1 MRSFATTRSVTAR
14 RLGAAALASVAAV
27 VLTAAPAK
35 SAQAATTLPPTVTSA
50 FTPNLIGVGG
60 TSALAITIT
69 NPNSSGTLSAIAFND
84 TLPNDLVID
93 NPNGE
98 SGTCGSAGVV
108 TANPGAS
115 SFSLSG
121 GSLKASTS
129 CTVSVAVTAAAA
141 EVVQNST
148 GPVTWSAGN
157 GVSGSASGDSE
168 DLTVLAAPTV
178 TIATPK
184 NNAVFKFG
192 QRVIAQFACGQAA
205 YVLGLEDCSGVDDL
219 GNTIDDGQALV
230 TNVPGPH
237 QLSVFAT
244 SITGLVSTDVVNYTV
259 LPDNRFTVKKIK
271 AGSGG
276 KLSFQLPLPGAG
288 KVQIAEQVGKTTVG
302 AQAFKVKAKQ
312 TKRVTVQL
320 NARGLALLAKGAFK
334 VRLTVSYKPTGG
346 VARTLTVRGVKL
358 S

>member
-1 MRSFATTRSVTAR
+1 VRSFATPRGVTAR
-14 RLGAAALASVAAV
+14 RLGAAALASVAGVA
-27 VLTAAPAK
+27 LTAAPATP
-35 SAQAATTLPPTVTSA
+35 AQAATTLPPTVTSS

-60 TSALAITIT
+60 TSALGITIT
-69 NPNSSGTLSAIAFND
+69 NPNSSGALSAIAFND
-84 TLPNDLVID
+84 TLPTDLVID

-98 SGTCGSAGVV
+98 SGTCGSSGVV
-108 TANPGAS
+108 TANPGS
-115 SFSLSG
+115 NSFSLGG

-148 GPVTWSAGN
+148 GLVSSSAGT
-157 GVSGSASGDSE
+157 SASGDTE

-178 TIATPK
+178 TVRTPK
-184 NNAVFKFG
+184 NNAVFNFG
-192 QRVIAQFACGQAA
+192 QRVIANFACGQAA
-205 YVLGLEDCSGVDDL
+205 YVLGLADCSGADDL

-230 TNVPGPH
+230 TDVPGAH

-244 SITGLVSTDVVNYTV
+244 SITGLVSTDVVNYKV
-259 LPDNRFTVKKIK
+259 LPDNRFTVTKIK
-271 AGSGG
+271 RGSGG

-288 KVQIAEQVGKTTVG
+288 KVQIAEQVGKTTV
-302 AQAFKVKAKQ
+302 AAEAFKVKGKQ
-312 TKRVTVQL
+312 TKRVTVPL
-320 NARGLALLAKGAFK
+320 NARGLALLAKGPFK

-346 VARTLTVRGVKL
+346 VARTVTVRGVKL